1 MPDKSSDIRDG
12 VIAGLVAYLIW
23 GVLPVY
29 FKTVASVGPLEVLSH
44 RIMWAIPFGAAILF
58 ARRQWPE
65 VRRALTHRA
74 MLGWL
79 VLSAMFIAVNWLI
92 YIWAIQDE
100 RIFETSLG
108 YYINPLFYM
117 LVGVV
122 FLGERLRRL
131 QAAAVVL
138 AATGVMV
145 LTISGG
151 KLPYVALGL
160 AATFTTYGVIRKRV
174 VIGGM
179 PGLFVE
185 TLLLLPFALAWFGW
199 ISSGGQAMFASGDGS
214 ITFWLAMAGPITALP
229 LLCFALAARRLPLT
243 TIGFMQFLAP
253 TLQFCTGLYY
263 GEQLTTAHLICFGC
277 IWIAV
282 AFFSVDAL
290 TSGTKK
296 PPQEKP
302 AGA

>member
-1 MPDKSSDIRDG
+1 MPEKSSDIRDG

-29 FKTVASVGPLEVLSH
+29 FKTVAAVGPLEVLSH

-131 QAAAVVL
+131 QAVAVVL
-138 AATGVMV
+138 AAIGVMV

-160 AATFTTYGVIRKRV
+160 AATFTTYGVIRKKV

-199 ISSGGQAMFASGDGS
+199 IAAGGLAVFASGDGS

-263 GEQLTTAHLICFGC
+263 GEQLTTAHLVCFGC

-296 PPQEKP
+296 PPQENP

>member
-1 MPDKSSDIRDG
+1 LQDKQSDLRDG

-29 FKTVASVGPLEVLSH
+29 FKTVAAVGPLEVLSH
-44 RIMWAIPFGAAILF
+44 RIIWAIPFGAAILF

-65 VRRALTHRA
+65 VWRALTHRTMRA
-74 MLGWL
+74 WL
-79 VLSAMFIAVNWLI
+79 TLSAVFIAANWLI

-122 FLGERLRRL
+122 FLGEKLRRL
-131 QAAAVVL
+131 QVAAVVL
-138 AATGVMV
+138 AAIGVMV

-151 KLPYVALGL
+151 KLPLVALSL
-160 AATFTTYGVIRKRV
+160 AATFTIYGVIRKRV

-179 PGLFVE
+179 PGLFIE
-185 TLLLLPFALAWFGW
+185 TLLLSPFALGWFIW
-199 ISSGGQAMFASGDGS
+199 IQLHGEAMFASGDAS
-214 ITFWLAMAGPITALP
+214 LTFWLVMAGPITALP

-253 TLQFCTGLYY
+253 TLQFFAGIYY
-263 GEQLTTAHLICFGC
+263 GEQLTTAHLICFSC
-277 IWIAV
+277 IWAAV
-282 AFFSVDAL
+282 AFFSFDAV
-290 TSGTKK
+290 SAGKKK

-302 AGA
+302 ARA

>member
-1 MPDKSSDIRDG
+1 MKSQSSEVRDG
-12 VIAGLVAYLIW
+12 VVAGLVAYLIW
-23 GVLPVY
+23 GCLPVY
-29 FKTVASVGPLEVLSH
+29 FKTVASVDPLEVLSH
-44 RIMWAIPFGAAILF
+44 RIVWAIPFGAAILF

-74 MLGWL
+74 MRGWL
-79 VLSAMFIAVNWLI
+79 TLSAVFIGANWLI

-122 FLGERLRRL
+122 FLGEHLRRL
-131 QAAAVVL
+131 QAIAVVL
-138 AATGVMV
+138 AAVGVLV
-145 LTISGG
+145 LTLSGG
-151 KLPYVALGL
+151 KLPLVALSL

-185 TLLLLPFALAWFGW
+185 TLLLLPFAIAWFTW
-199 ISSGGQAMFASGDGS
+199 TSFGGQTTFGSGDS
-214 ITFWLAMAGPITALP
+214 WITFWLVMAGPITALP

-253 TLQFCTGLYY
+253 TLQFCTGIYY
-263 GEQLTTAHLICFGC
+263 GEPLTTAHLICFGC
-277 IWIAV
+277 IWLAV
-282 AFFSVDAL
+282 AFFSYDAVAV
-290 TSGTKK
+290 GTKK

-302 AGA
+302 ARA

>member
-1 MPDKSSDIRDG
+1 MQIQRSEFRDG
-12 VIAGLVAYLIW
+12 VVAGLVAYLIW

-29 FKTVASVGPLEVLSH
+29 FKTVAAVGPLEVLSH
-44 RIMWAIPFGAAILF
+44 RIIWAIPFGAAILF

-74 MLGWL
+74 MLAWL
-79 VLSAMFIAVNWLI
+79 ALSAMFIAVNWLI

-138 AATGVMV
+138 ATIGVMV

-151 KLPYVALGL
+151 KLPLVALSL
-160 AATFTTYGVIRKRV
+160 AATFTTYGVIRKKV

-185 TLLLLPFALAWFGW
+185 TLLLSPFAVGWFVW
-199 ISSGGQAMFASGDGS
+199 LQVSGEAMFASGDAS
-214 ITFWLAMAGPITALP
+214 LTFWLVMAGPITALP

-253 TLQFCTGLYY
+253 TLQFGTGIYY
-263 GEQLTTAHLICFGC
+263 GEQLTTAHLVCFAC
-277 IWIAV
+277 IWVAV
-282 AFFSVDAL
+282 AFFSFDAL
-290 TSGTKK
+290 SAGTKK

-302 AGA
+302 ARA

>member
-1 MPDKSSDIRDG
+1 MPDTSSDIRDG

-29 FKTVASVGPLEVLSH
+29 FKTVDSVGPLEVLSH

-122 FLGERLRRL
+122 FLGERLRHL
-131 QAAAVVL
+131 QAAAVAL
-138 AATGVMV
+138 ATVGVMV

-151 KLPYVALGL
+151 TLPYVALGL
-160 AATFTTYGVIRKRV
+160 AATFTTYGVIRKKV

-199 ISSGGQAMFASGDGS
+199 ISAGGEAKFFAGDSS
-214 ITFWLAMAGPITALP
+214 ITFWLIMAGPITALP

-253 TLQFCTGLYY
+253 TLQFGTGIYY
-263 GEQLTTAHLICFGC
+263 GEQLTTAHLVCFAC

-282 AFFSVDAL
+282 ACFSIDAI
-290 TSGTKK
+290 SAGRKK
-296 PPQEKP
+296 PPQVKP

>member
-1 MPDKSSDIRDG
+1 MPENSSDTRDG

-29 FKTVASVGPLEVLSH
+29 FKAVASVGPLEVLSH

-79 VLSAMFIAVNWLI
+79 VLSALFIAVNWLI

-138 AATGVMV
+138 AAIGVMV

-151 KLPYVALGL
+151 KLPWVALGL
-160 AATFTTYGVIRKRV
+160 AATFTTYGVIRKKV

-185 TLLLLPFALAWFGW
+185 TLLLLPFAFAWFGW
-199 ISSGGQAMFASGDGS
+199 IVAGGQAKFAGGDSS
-214 ITFWLAMAGPITALP
+214 ITFWLLMAGPITALP

-253 TLQFCTGLYY
+253 TLQFCTGIYY
-263 GEQLTTAHLICFGC
+263 GEQLTTAHLICFSC

-282 AFFSVDAL
+282 AFFSVDAV
-290 TSGTKK
+290 TAGTKK

>member
-1 MPDKSSDIRDG
+1 MDDERADLRDG

-23 GVLPVY
+23 GFLPIY
-29 FKTVASVGPLEVLSH
+29 FKTIAAVEPLEVLSH
-44 RIMWAIPFGAAILF
+44 RILWAIPFGAAILF

-65 VRRALTHRA
+65 VRRALTHRV

-79 VLSAMFIAVNWLI
+79 TLSAIFIAANWLI

-131 QAAAVVL
+131 QTVAVVL
-138 AATGVMV
+138 AAIGVMV

-151 KLPYVALGL
+151 TLPWVALSL
-160 AATFTTYGVIRKRV
+160 AATFTIYGVIRKRV

-185 TLLLLPFALAWFGW
+185 TLLLSPLALAWFLW
-199 ISSGGQAMFASGDGS
+199 FFKGGQAMFGGADGS
-214 ITFWLAMAGPITALP
+214 TTFWLVMAGPITALP

-253 TLQFCTGLYY
+253 TLQFGTGIYY
-263 GEQLTTAHLICFGC
+263 GEPLTTAHLICFGC
-277 IWIAV
+277 IWVAV
-282 AFFSVDAL
+282 AFFSFDAL
-290 TSGTKK
+290 AAGKKK

-302 AGA
+302 ARA

>member
-1 MPDKSSDIRDG
+1 MPENSSDTRDG

-79 VLSAMFIAVNWLI
+79 VLSALFIAVNWLI

-138 AATGVMV
+138 AAIGVMV

-151 KLPYVALGL
+151 KLPWVALGL
-160 AATFTTYGVIRKRV
+160 AATFTTYGVIRKKV

-185 TLLLLPFALAWFGW
+185 TLLLLPFAFAWFGW
-199 ISSGGQAMFASGDGS
+199 IVAGGQAKFAGGDSS
-214 ITFWLAMAGPITALP
+214 ITFWLLMAGPITALP

-253 TLQFCTGLYY
+253 TLQFCTGIYY
-263 GEQLTTAHLICFGC
+263 GEQLTTAHLICFSC

-282 AFFSVDAL
+282 AFFSVDAV
-290 TSGTKK
+290 TAGTKK

>member
-1 MPDKSSDIRDG
+1 LQNQTSDFRDG
-12 VIAGLVAYLIW
+12 VAAGLVAYLIW

-29 FKTVASVGPLEVLSH
+29 FKTVAAVAPLEVLSH
-44 RIMWAIPFGAAILF
+44 RIIWAIPFGAAVLF

-92 YIWAIQDE
+92 YIWAIQDG

-117 LVGVV
+117 MVGVI

-131 QAAAVVL
+131 QAAAVLL
-138 AATGVMV
+138 AAAGVMV
-145 LTISGG
+145 LSISGG
-151 KLPYVALGL
+151 KLPYVALAL
-160 AATFTTYGVIRKRV
+160 AATFTMYGVIRKRV

-185 TLLLLPFALAWFGW
+185 TLLLLPFALVWFGW
-199 ISSGGQAMFASGDGS
+199 IKAGGQAMFASGDGA
-214 ITFWLAMAGPITALP
+214 ITFWLLMAGPITALP

-253 TLQFCTGLYY
+253 TLQFCTGIYY
-263 GEQLTTAHLICFGC
+263 GEKLTTAHLICFGC
-277 IWIAV
+277 IWTAV
-282 AFFSVDAL
+282 AFFSFDVISA
-290 TSGTKK
+290 GRKK
-296 PPQEKP
+296 PPQENP
-302 AGA
+302 ARA

>member
-1 MPDKSSDIRDG
+1 LRSQPGDFRDG
-12 VIAGLVAYLIW
+12 VIAGLVAYVIW
-23 GVLPVY
+23 GFLPIY
-29 FKTVASVGPLEVLSH
+29 FKTVADVGPLEVLSH
-44 RIMWAIPFGAAILF
+44 RILWAIPFGAAILF

-74 MLGWL
+74 MRSWL
-79 VLSAMFIAVNWLI
+79 TLSAIFIAANWLI
-92 YIWAIQDE
+92 YIWAIQDD

-131 QAAAVVL
+131 QIGAVVL
-138 AATGVMV
+138 ATVGVMV

-151 KLPYVALGL
+151 KLPLVALSL

-185 TLLLLPFALAWFGW
+185 TLLLSPFAIAWFVW
-199 ISSGGQAMFASGDGS
+199 LMTGGQAMFGSGDGAT
-214 ITFWLAMAGPITALP
+214 TFWLAMAGPITALP

-253 TLQFCTGLYY
+253 TLQFCTGIYY

-277 IWIAV
+277 IWVAV
-282 AFFSVDAL
+282 VFFSVDAVYA
-290 TSGTKK
+290 GQKK

-302 AGA
+302 ARA

>member
-1 MPDKSSDIRDG
+1 LRSQSSDLRDG
-12 VIAGLVAYLIW
+12 VIAGLVAYLTW

-29 FKTVASVGPLEVLSH
+29 FKTVASVSPLEVLSH
-44 RIMWAIPFGAAILF
+44 RIIWAIPFGAVILF
-58 ARRQWPE
+58 ARHQWPE

-79 VLSAMFIAVNWLI
+79 MLSAMFIAVNWLI

-100 RIFETSLG
+100 RIFESSLG

-122 FLGERLRRL
+122 FFGERLRRL
-131 QAAAVVL
+131 QTIAVVL
-138 AATGVMV
+138 AATGVLV

-151 KLPYVALGL
+151 ELPFVALSL
-160 AATFTTYGVIRKRV
+160 AATFTAYGVIRKRV

-185 TLLLLPFALAWFGW
+185 TLLLSPFAIAWFSW
-199 ISSGGQAMFASGDGS
+199 ITLGGQAMFANGS
-214 ITFWLAMAGPITALP
+214 ASTTFWLVMAGPVTALP

-253 TLQFCTGLYY
+253 TLQFCTGIYY
-263 GEQLTTAHLICFGC
+263 GEQLTTAHIICFGC
-277 IWIAV
+277 IWLAV
-282 AFFSVDAL
+282 AFFSFDL
-290 TSGTKK
+290 LSGTKK
-296 PPQEKP
+296 PSQEKP
-302 AGA
+302 ARA

>member
-1 MPDKSSDIRDG
+1 MHSQQGDFRDG
-12 VIAGLVAYLIW
+12 IIAGLVAYLIW
-23 GVLPVY
+23 GFLPIY
-29 FKTVASVGPLEVLSH
+29 FKTIAAVEPLEVLSH
-44 RIMWAIPFGAAILF
+44 RILWAIPFGAAILF

-65 VRRALTHRA
+65 VRRALTHRV
-74 MLGWL
+74 MFGWL
-79 VLSAMFIAVNWLI
+79 TLSAMFIAANWLI

-131 QAAAVVL
+131 QTLAVVL
-138 AATGVMV
+138 ATIGVLV
-145 LTISGG
+145 LTVSGG
-151 KLPYVALGL
+151 KLPWVALSL

-185 TLLLLPFALAWFGW
+185 TLLLAPLALAWFIGFAQ
-199 ISSGGQAMFASGDGS
+199 GGQAMFGSGDGS
-214 ITFWLAMAGPITALP
+214 TTFWLVMAGPITVVP

-253 TLQFCTGLYY
+253 TLQFGMGIYY

-277 IWIAV
+277 IWVAV
-282 AFFSVDAL
+282 AFFSYDAL
-290 TSGTKK
+290 SMGTKK

-302 AGA
+302 ARA